1 MNASSS
7 DERNNDKDVPQTPY
21 YDAYYCNEGNNDDV
35 APDQATY
42 DKNINSNYDE
52 RKNDYGVTTDT
63 PTNGGNDETIDN
75 GEGKEKKP
83 RIQQIMKT

>member
-52 RKNDYGVTTDT
+52 RKMIMGLPLIHLQMVEMMKQLTMV
-63 PTNGGNDETIDN
+63 
-75 GEGKEKKP
+75 KKK
-83 RIQQIMKT
+83 RRN